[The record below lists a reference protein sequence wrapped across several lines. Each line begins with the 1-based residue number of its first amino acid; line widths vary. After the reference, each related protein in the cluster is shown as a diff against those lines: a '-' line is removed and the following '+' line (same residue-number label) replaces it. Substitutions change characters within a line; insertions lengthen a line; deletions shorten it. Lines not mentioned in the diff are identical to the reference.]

1 MGRGFLKVAINL
13 GFISAAVYL
22 GVGLGYRVI
31 VSNIWQLE
39 MPFIKGASSEDV
51 TRRGKAHFTEAGS
64 IIDRNLFGS
73 VVYKEPEVVHEPKA
87 VKTEPLKPSSLKASL
102 IGTVTGSD
110 GVSRAVIEDNEKKRQ
125 GLYRIGDTLQ
135 GAVVKEIARGMVVF
149 RMGGRD
155 EVLLIK
161 DKSSGKLEGRAVTP
175 SGTSSASG
183 SRSEVTVKKQD
194 IESSFANLNDLLT
207 QMRIKPYYENG
218 KPAGLAVAWV
228 KPDSFFTNMGLKGG
242 DVIQS
247 INDSPITGAD
257 DIMAVYKDL
266 RIGSDISLQVLRDR
280 KIHTISYRFE

>member
-13 GFISAAVYL
+13 AFISTAVYL

-31 VSNIWQLE
+31 ASNIWQLE
-39 MPFIKGASSEDV
+39 MPSIKEDSAKDFAKRGGISSP
-51 TRRGKAHFTEAGS
+51 EAGS
-64 IIDRNLFGS
+64 IIARNLFGS
-73 VVYKEPEVVHEPKA
+73 VVQKEPEVRHEPK
-87 VKTEPLKPSSLKASL
+87 VEKPEPLKPSSLKASL

-135 GAVVKEIARGMVVF
+135 GAAIKEIARGMVVF
-149 RMGGRD
+149 RVGGRD

-161 DKSSGKLEGRAVTP
+161 DKSSGKLEGRGVTP
-175 SGTSSASG
+175 SGSSSAAG

-207 QMRIKPYYENG
+207 QMRIKPYFADG

-228 KPDSFFTNMGLKGG
+228 KPESFFTNMGLKGG

-266 RIGSDISLQVLRDR
+266 RIGSDISIQVLRDR